1 MTVLH
6 EEGQGSKSWV
16 LPIWLTD
23 HLGSVLRSSLFAKQ
37 LILQGVCVCVW
48 VCVCVCVCVY
58 LGALR
63 LCRSLAEPPTLLQQ
77 EDSVLGCLL
86 PSLELGLREMPS
98 EHLLTSLAECWSSW
112 HQNLPSCLAGV
123 TLSHLGLL
131 LMSPRHY

>member
-6 EEGQGSKSWV
+6 EEGQGSKSWG
-16 LPIWLTD
+16 LLIWLTD
-23 HLGSVLRSSLFAKQ
+23 HLGSVLQSSLFAKQ
-37 LILQGVCVCVW
+37 LILQG
-48 VCVCVCVCVY
+48 VCVCVCVY

-77 EDSVLGCLL
+77 EDSVSGCLL

-131 LMSPRHY
+131 LMSLRHY